1 MRMEF
6 SSPPAIQWP
15 ANTGQSSLISSRTAA
30 LAPFAHHFR
39 TAGAVNISRLRRFCY
54 PRFLLSGTSP

>member
-6 SSPPAIQWP
+6 SSSPAIQWP
-15 ANTGQSSLISSRTAA
+15 ANTGQSILISSSAAA

-39 TAGAVNISRLRRFCY
+39 TGGSRERITIA
-54 PRFLLSGTSP
+54 PILLSESLAQRDFA